1 MSPDFLPFSLA
12 GAELVAAASGALWW
26 PEARVLAVADLHLE
40 KGASFA
46 ARGAML
52 PPYDTADTLARLN
65 AAIDR
70 WKPEV
75 VVALGDSFHD
85 RGSVGRACD
94 GTIEALTAAVRSV
107 GDWVWICGN
116 HDPSPEG
123 PWGGQAAESLAVGSL
138 LFRHQAESDAA
149 PGEVSGHFHPKAR
162 VSFGPRSVSGG
173 CFLHDGEKLILPAF
187 GAFTGGLDI
196 GDPAIRQLFPSG
208 FQAFLTARGKILPVS
223 ASTPRRR

>member
-1 MSPDFLPFSLA
+1 MSPEFLPFSLA
-12 GAELVAAASGALWW
+12 GVELVAAASGALWW

-107 GDWVWICGN
+107 PDWIWICGN

-123 PWGGQAAESLAVGSL
+123 PWGGQVTESLAIGPL
-138 LFRHQAESDAA
+138 LFRHQAETQAS

-196 GDPAIRQLFPSG
+196 GDPAIKELFPSG
-208 FQAFLTARGKILPVS
+208 FQVFLAARGKILPVS
-223 ASTPRRR
+223 ASAARRR